1 MDVRLATF
9 LAAVMLCG
17 SFEASAAVNALSAM
31 GPVGGSVNKLLFSAI
46 PNAAFLIN
54 NGGLYRS
61 QDGGASWAL
70 VEANIFSPMDMAL
83 DPADSKRLYVVSP
96 APASLLVS
104 TDGGVSLST
113 VASLPSAVA
122 AETKV
127 VVSQN
132 GDTICLAN
140 GPRLYCSLDSGQT
153 WQGRTPVST
162 YVNAVINNLIM
173 DPEDSNSLYVTAQ
186 VSAAANAANFATHDG
201 GITWQQLT
209 PTGISVVGVYAL
221 AINPTNSRQLWSA
234 QTDGIWMSADR
245 GQTWTNVFS
254 SPVVS
259 IAIDPSNPAV
269 VYVGDDQGHVF
280 RSGNSGTAWTDV
292 TGNLAVGQV
301 GSIAINASQDSRLL
315 VGGTNGVAG
324 SSTAGGVWASQN
336 TGFNGTSITELSADP
351 TTDRIYIAS
360 PSSGIFYTANG
371 SGMTVAANN
380 SALAQLQTQST
391 LLGVGPVL
399 AQPGSV
405 MAAIDERVARS
416 TDGGNT
422 WSSSTVAQGG
432 DALTALVSA
441 AAAPQI
447 VLAASPTGLYR
458 SGDGGSSWNPITAG
472 LPAGTGV
479 GKGSGPSVGSLY
491 AAQSNP
497 NVFYYACP
505 VQPPVGSFPSTLIL
519 YRSTDAG
526 LTWSTKNFDTA
537 TGPDAIVAVDPTNA
551 DVLYAAAANSAGMA
565 ASIHLLKSADGG
577 ATWTPLNWDISAWT
591 QMPLAIAVDPVHPQ
605 ILYASTIGPLGR
617 SVDGG
622 ASWQLFRTVADH
634 PWWNSWSLLVD
645 PKRPETL
652 LVSTAMSGVQEI
664 TFEPD
669 LALTV
674 SPPASAVAVGM
685 ASSYTYTVANNGPF
699 DATDVT
705 VLVHLP
711 ATAQK
716 ISATASGGTCS
727 VAAAVA
733 SCTFAV
739 LRAAASSSLTVNA
752 TAPAA
757 GSFAVT
763 ASVKGDQPD
772 PDATNNTVS
781 STGTVE
787 TMADVAVKA
796 TGTATSQVGASVT
809 YTLTASNSGPDPAP
823 GTQLTFQLPAG
834 VVFGAVSSTS
844 GTCSGAASLVTCGFG
859 DLATASPATITV
871 DATTSAAGMQTAT
884 ASITTSATDPVSTN
898 NTATVNTTVT
908 SVSTTVTS
916 PPSGKGGG
924 GSLSLWVILTLA
936 VYRAVLLMREA
947 GSFGGLRQR

>member
-1 MDVRLATF
+1 MDVRLAGF
-9 LAAVMLCG
+9 LTAVMLCG
-17 SFEASAAVNALSAM
+17 SFEASATVNALSAI
-31 GPVGGSVNKLLFSAI
+31 GPVGGAVTKILFSAI
-46 PNAAFLIN
+46 PNTAFLIN

-70 VEANIFSPMDMAL
+70 VEANIYSPMDMAL
-83 DPADSKRLYVVSP
+83 DPADAKRLYVVSP

-113 VASLPSAVA
+113 VASLPSAVTVG
-122 AETKV
+122 TKV

-132 GDTICLAN
+132 GATICLAN
-140 GPRLYCSLDSGQT
+140 GPQLYCSVDSGQT
-153 WQGRTPVST
+153 WRARTPVSS
-162 YVNAVINNLIM
+162 YVNAVIYNLIM

-186 VSAAANAANFATHDG
+186 VSAAANVANFATRDG

-221 AINPTNSRQLWSA
+221 AINPKNSQQLWSA
-234 QTDGIWMSADR
+234 QTDGVWMSADR

-254 SPVVS
+254 SYVVS
-259 IAIDPSNPAV
+259 IAVDPSNPAV
-269 VYVGDDQGHVF
+269 VYVGDDRGHVF

-301 GSIAINASQDSRLL
+301 SSIAINASQDSQLL

-336 TGFNGTSITELSADP
+336 MGFNGTSITELSADS

-371 SGMTVAANN
+371 SGTTVAANN

-391 LLGVGPVL
+391 LLDVGPVL

-405 MAAIDERVARS
+405 MVALGQNVAHS

-422 WSSSTVAQGG
+422 WSSVAVAQGG

-441 AAAPQI
+441 AAAPQV
-447 VLAASPTGLYR
+447 VLAASRTGLYR
-458 SGDGGSSWNPITAG
+458 SSDGGSSWSPITTG
-472 LPAGTGV
+472 LPAGVGV
-479 GKGSGPSVGSLY
+479 GNGSGPSVGGLY

-497 NVFYYACP
+497 NVFYYASA
-505 VQPPVGSFPSTLIL
+505 VQPPVGSFPSTLAL
-519 YRSTDAG
+519 YQSMDAG
-526 LTWSTKNFDTA
+526 VTWSAKNFDAT
-537 TGPDAIVAVDPTNA
+537 TGPDAIVAVDPTNSS
-551 DVLYAAAANSAGMA
+551 VLYAAAANSAGMA
-565 ASIHLLKSADGG
+565 SSIRLLKSADGG
-577 ATWTPLNWDISAWT
+577 ATWTPLNWDISVWT

-622 ASWQLFRTVADH
+622 ASWQLFRTTADH
-634 PWWNSWSLLVD
+634 LWWNSWSLLVD

-674 SPPASAVAVGM
+674 SAPASPVAVGV

-705 VLVHLP
+705 VLVQLP

-739 LRAAASSSLTVNA
+739 LRTAASSSLTVTA

-763 ASVKGDQPD
+763 ASVSGDQPD

-781 STGTVE
+781 SAGTVA
-787 TMADVAVKA
+787 TVADVAVKA

-809 YTLTASNSGPDPAP
+809 YTLTASNSGPNPAP

-844 GTCSGAASLVTCGFG
+844 GTCSGAASLVTCSLG
-859 DLATASPATITV
+859 DLATASSATITV
-871 DATTSAAGMQTAT
+871 NATTAAAGMQTAT

-898 NTATVNTTVT
+898 NTA

-916 PPSGKGGG
+916 APSGGGG

-936 VYRAVLLMREA
+936 VYRAALFMREA
-947 GSFGGLRQR
+947 SGSRTSHGHTV

>member
-1 MDVRLATF
+1 MDVRLAAF

-17 SFEASAAVNALSAM
+17 SFEASATVNALSAI
-31 GPVGGSVNKLLFSAI
+31 GPVGGVVTKILFSAF
-46 PNAAFLIN
+46 PNTAFLIN

-70 VEANIFSPMDMAL
+70 VEANIYSPMDMAL
-83 DPADSKRLYVVSP
+83 DPADAKRLYIVSP

-113 VASLPSAVA
+113 VASLPSAVTV
-122 AETKV
+122 ETKV

-132 GDTICLAN
+132 GATICLAN
-140 GPRLYCSLDSGQT
+140 GPQLYCSVDSGLT
-153 WQGRTPVST
+153 WQARTPVST
-162 YVNAVINNLIM
+162 YVKAVIYNLIM
-173 DPEDSNSLYVTAQ
+173 DPEDSNSLYVTAL
-186 VSAAANAANFATHDG
+186 VSAAGSVANFATHDG

-221 AINPTNSRQLWSA
+221 AINPTNSQQLWSA
-234 QTDGIWMSADR
+234 QTDGVWMSADR
-245 GQTWTNVFS
+245 GMTWTNVFS
-254 SPVVS
+254 SYVVS

-269 VYVGDDQGHVF
+269 VYVGDGQGHVF

-292 TGNLAVGQV
+292 TGNLAVGEV
-301 GSIAINASQDSRLL
+301 GSIAINASQDSQLL
-315 VGGTNGVAG
+315 VGGMNGVAG
-324 SSTAGGVWASQN
+324 SSMAGGVWTSHNA
-336 TGFNGTSITELSADP
+336 GFNGTSITELSADP

-360 PSSGIFYTANG
+360 PLSGIFYTVNG
-371 SGMTVAANN
+371 SGTTVAANN

-391 LLGVGPVL
+391 LLDVGPVL
-399 AQPGSV
+399 AQSGSV
-405 MAAIDERVARS
+405 MVALDQNVARS

-422 WSSSTVAQGG
+422 WSPAVTVAQSG
-432 DALTALVSA
+432 DPLTALVSA
-441 AAAPQI
+441 AAAPQV

-458 SGDGGSSWNPITAG
+458 SSDGGSSWAPITAG
-472 LPAGTGV
+472 LPAGVGV
-479 GKGSGPSVGSLY
+479 GNGSGPGVGSLY

-497 NVFYYACP
+497 NVFYYASP
-505 VQPPVGSFPSTLIL
+505 VPPPAGSFPSTLAL
-519 YRSTDAG
+519 YQSLDAG
-526 LTWSTKNFDTA
+526 VTWSAKNFDAT
-537 TGPDAIVAVDPTNA
+537 TGPDAIVSVDPTNA
-551 DVLYAAAANSAGMA
+551 NVLYAAAANSAGMA
-565 ASIHLLKSADGG
+565 SSIRLLKSADGG
-577 ATWTPLNWDISAWT
+577 ATWTPLNWDISVWT

-622 ASWQLFRTVADH
+622 ASWQLFRTTADH
-634 PWWNSWSLLVD
+634 LWWNSWSLLVD

-674 SPPASAVAVGM
+674 SSPASPVAVGV

-699 DATDVT
+699 DATDAT
-705 VLVHLP
+705 VLVQLP
-711 ATAQK
+711 ATAKK

-727 VAAAVA
+727 VAASVA

-739 LRAAASSSLTVNA
+739 LRTAASSSLTVTA

-763 ASVKGDQPD
+763 AFVTGDQPD

-781 STGTVE
+781 STGTVA
-787 TMADVAVKA
+787 TVADVAVKA
-796 TGTATSQVGASVT
+796 TGTATSQVGASMT
-809 YTLTASNSGPDPAP
+809 YTLTASNGGPNPAP
-823 GTQLTFQLPAG
+823 GTQLTFQLPTG

-844 GTCSGAASLVTCGFG
+844 GTCSGAASLVTCSLG

-871 DATTSAAGMQTAT
+871 NATTSAAGIQTAT
-884 ASITTSATDPVSTN
+884 ASVTTSATDPVSTN
-898 NTATVNTTVT
+898 NTAAVNTTVT
-908 SVSTTVTS
+908 SA
-916 PPSGKGGG
+916 PSGGGG

-936 VYRAVLLMREA
+936 VYRAALFMREA
-947 GSFGGLRQR
+947 SGSGRSSQR